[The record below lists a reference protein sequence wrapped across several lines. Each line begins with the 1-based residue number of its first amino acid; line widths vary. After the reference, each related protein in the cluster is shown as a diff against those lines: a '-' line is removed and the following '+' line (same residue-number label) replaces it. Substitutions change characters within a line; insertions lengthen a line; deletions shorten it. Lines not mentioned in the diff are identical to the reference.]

1 MSGSKETPAAAAPA
15 VHWREARRAKLE
27 ALRARGIE
35 PYPYAYAVTHRA
47 QQVLDLGDAV
57 TAEPGM
63 EVAVAGRLMA
73 RRGHGKAGF
82 GHVLDGS
89 GRVQVY
95 ARADVMGED
104 GYAVWDLLDI
114 GDWVGVRGPV
124 FRTRTGEITV
134 QARTIELLAKSMRP
148 LPDKWHG
155 LSDPETRYRQRYA
168 DLFMNVE
175 VREVFRRRALLFSTI
190 RRFLDGRGFLEV
202 ETPVLQPLY
211 GGAFARPFTTHH
223 NALDMDL
230 YLRIS
235 NELYLKR
242 CLVGG
247 LERVYEFARD
257 FRNEG
262 IDKSHSPEFTML
274 EVYQAFA
281 DYRAIMRLTEEMIVH
296 CAQALT
302 GGLVVEYQG
311 QRLDFTPPWPEVS
324 ILDSVT
330 QAVGED
336 VSDMDPARMHRLC
349 ARHGLE
355 SRPGT
360 GAGGM
365 LDELFSALVQPGLVQ
380 PTFVVDH
387 PREISPLAKVKR
399 GMPAVTERFEPF
411 VCGMEIGNAFSEQ
424 NDPAEQERQFR
435 LQMERKAA
443 GDDEAQVLD
452 KDFLRALEYG
462 MPPTGGLGIGIDRL
476 VMLLTDSRSIRDVVL
491 FPALRPEEGRAALE
505 ADDGDGDGPGEGG
518 DGRDGASPA
527 AGA

>member
-1 MSGSKETPAAAAPA
+1 MSDDRDTAPAAAAPEAA
-15 VHWREARRAKLE
+15 VHWRAARTVKID

-35 PYPYAYAVTHRA
+35 PYPYSYDVTHHA
-47 QQVLDLGDAV
+47 QQVLDLGESV
-57 TAEPGM
+57 TPEPGM
-63 EVAVAGRLMA
+63 VVAVAGRLMA

-95 ARADVMGED
+95 CRADVLGEA
-104 GYAVWDLLDI
+104 GYATWDLLDV

-134 QARTIELLAKSMRP
+134 QAQAIELLSKSMRP

-175 VREVFRRRALLFSTI
+175 VRGVFRRRALLFQTI

-247 LERVYEFARD
+247 FERVYEFARD

-281 DYRAIMRLTEEMIVH
+281 DYRGIMRLTEEMIVR
-296 CAQALT
+296 CAEALT

-311 QRLDFTPPWPEVS
+311 QKLDFTPPWPEVS
-324 ILDSVT
+324 ILDSV
-330 QAVGED
+330 AEKVGEA
-336 VSDMDPARMHRLC
+336 VSDMDPARMQRLC
-349 ARHGLE
+349 DRFDLAA
-355 SRPGT
+355 RPGS

-365 LDELFSALVQPGLVQ
+365 LDELFSALVQPGLIQ

-399 GMPAVTERFEPF
+399 GAPAITERFEPF

-435 LQMERKAA
+435 LQMERKDA
-443 GDDEAQVLD
+443 GDDEAQLLD
-452 KDFLRALEYG
+452 KDFIRALEYG
-462 MPPTGGLGIGIDRL
+462 MPPTGGLGVGIDRI
-476 VMLLTDSRSIRDVVL
+476 VMLLTDSRSIRDVML

-505 ADDGDGDGPGEGG
+505 DDP
-518 DGRDGASPA
+518 PA
-527 AGA
+527 AATGTGGETS

>member
-1 MSGSKETPAAAAPA
+1 MSGPRDLPVPPAAPPTAAS
-15 VHWREARRAKLE
+15 WRAARQAKLE
-27 ALRARGIE
+27 TLRARGIE
-35 PYPYAYAVTHRA
+35 PYPYAFAVTHSAR
-47 QQVLDLGDAV
+47 QVLDLGEAV
-57 TAEPGM
+57 TPEPGI

-82 GHVLDGS
+82 GHVLDAS
-89 GRVQVY
+89 GKVQVY
-95 ARADVMGED
+95 ARADVLGED
-104 GYAVWDLLDI
+104 GYGLWELLDI
-114 GDWVGVRGPV
+114 GDWVGVRGRV

-134 QARTIELLAKSMRP
+134 QAQGIELLAKSMRP

-281 DYRAIMRLTEEMIVH
+281 DYRTIMRLTEEMIVR
-296 CAQALT
+296 CASALT

-324 ILDSVT
+324 ILDAVT

-336 VSDMDPARMHRLC
+336 VSDMDPARMARLC
-349 ARHGLE
+349 ARHGLDA
-355 SRPGT
+355 RPGT

-365 LDELFSALVQPGLVQ
+365 LDELFSALVQPSLVQ

-435 LQMERKAA
+435 LQMDRKPA

-452 KDFLRALEYG
+452 KDYRRALEYG

-491 FPALRPEEGRAALE
+491 VPALRPEEGRAALE
-505 ADDGDGDGPGEGG
+505 ADDD
-518 DGRDGASPA
+518 DGAGEAGSDG

>member
-1 MSGSKETPAAAAPA
+1 MSGPDETRVDAPGEAALG
-15 VHWREARRAKLE
+15 WREARQAKLD

-35 PYPYAYAVTHRA
+35 PYPYSYDATHRA

-57 TAEPGM
+57 TTEPGAV
-63 EVAVAGRLMA
+63 VAVAGRLMA

-82 GHVLDGS
+82 GHVLDAS
-89 GRVQVY
+89 ARVQVY
-95 ARADVMGED
+95 CRADVLGPD
-104 GYAVWDLLDI
+104 GYALWDLCDV
-114 GDWVGVRGPV
+114 GDWVGVKGPV

-134 QARTIELLAKSMRP
+134 QATELVLLSKSMRP

-175 VREVFRRRALLFSTI
+175 VREVFRRRALLHQTI

-223 NALDMDL
+223 NALGMDL

-247 LERVYEFARD
+247 FDRVYEFARD

-281 DYRAIMRLTEEMIVH
+281 DYRQIMRLTEEMIVR
-296 CAQALT
+296 CAEALT

-311 QRLDFTPPWPEVS
+311 RQLDFTPPWPEVS
-324 ILDSVT
+324 ILESVT
-330 QAVGED
+330 KAVGED
-336 VSDMDPARMHRLC
+336 VADMDEARMRRLC
-349 ARHGLE
+349 AKHGLE
-355 SRPGT
+355 ARAGS

-365 LDELFSALVQPGLVQ
+365 LDELFSALVQPSLIQ

-399 GMPAVTERFEPF
+399 GAPAVTERFEPF

-435 LQMERKAA
+435 LQMERKDA

-452 KDFLRALEYG
+452 RDFIRALEYG

-505 ADDGDGDGPGEGG
+505 DGPDAPGDG
-518 DGRDGASPA
+518 A
-527 AGA
+527 AE

>member
-1 MSGSKETPAAAAPA
+1 MSEPRDTVAAATP
-15 VHWREARRAKLE
+15 HWREARKAKLE
-27 ALRARGIE
+27 ALRSRGIE
-35 PYPYAYAVTHRA
+35 PYPYAFDVTHRA
-47 QQVLDLGDAV
+47 QQVLDLGGAV
-57 TAEPGM
+57 TTEPGM
-63 EVAVAGRLMA
+63 DVAVAGRLMA

-82 GHVLDGS
+82 GHLLDQS

-95 ARADVMGED
+95 AREDVLGPD
-104 GYAVWDLLDI
+104 AYAVWDLLDV
-114 GDWVGVRGPV
+114 GDWVGVKGRV

-134 QARTIELLAKSMRP
+134 QAASLELLAKSMRP

-202 ETPVLQPLY
+202 DTPVLQPLY

-223 NALDMDL
+223 NALGMDL

-281 DYRAIMRLTEEMIVH
+281 DYRTIMRLTEEMIVRS
-296 CAQALT
+296 AEALT
-302 GGLVVEYQG
+302 GGLVLEYQG
-311 QRLDFTPPWPEVS
+311 TRLDFTPPWPEVS
-324 ILDSVT
+324 ILDAVSK
-330 QAVGED
+330 AVGED
-336 VSDMDPARMHRLC
+336 VSDMDPARMARLC
-349 ARHGLE
+349 ERHHLE
-355 SRPGT
+355 ARPGT
-360 GAGGM
+360 GPGGM
-365 LDELFSALVQPGLVQ
+365 LDELFTALVQPELVQ

-399 GMPAVTERFEPF
+399 GAPLVTERFEPF
-411 VCGMEIGNAFSEQ
+411 VCGMELGNAFSEQ

-435 LQMERKAA
+435 LQMERRDA
-443 GDDEAQVLD
+443 GDEEAQVLD

-476 VMLLTDSRSIRDVVL
+476 VMVLTDSRSIRDVVL

-505 ADDGDGDGPGEGG
+505 ADDDEPGTGG
-518 DGRDGASPA
+518 AVGGSSDGA
-527 AGA
+527 GA

>member
-1 MSGSKETPAAAAPA
+1 MSRPGETTPPAAAPA
-15 VHWREARRAKLE
+15 GPAPTPHWRAARAAKLA

-35 PYPYAYAVTHRA
+35 PYPYSFEVTHQA
-47 QQVLDLGDAV
+47 QQVLDLGEAV
-57 TAEPGM
+57 TTEPGM
-63 EVAVAGRLMA
+63 AVAVAGRLMA

-82 GHVLDGS
+82 GHLLDGS
-89 GRVQVY
+89 GRIQLY
-95 ARADVMGED
+95 ARADGLGPD
-104 GYAVWDLLDI
+104 DYALWDLLDI
-114 GDWVGVRGPV
+114 GDWVGVKGRV

-134 QARTIELLAKSMRP
+134 GAESLVLLAKSMRP

-168 DLFMNVE
+168 DLFMNVS
-175 VREVFRRRALLFSTI
+175 VRATFRRRALLLTTI

-247 LERVYEFARD
+247 LDRVYEFARD

-262 IDKSHSPEFTML
+262 IDRSHSPEFTML

-281 DYRAIMRLTEEMIVH
+281 DYRTIMRLTEEMIVR
-296 CAQALT
+296 CAEALT

-330 QAVGED
+330 TAVGED
-336 VSDMDPARMHRLC
+336 VSDMDPERMARLG
-349 ARHGLE
+349 AVHGLE
-355 SRPGT
+355 TRPGA

-365 LDELFSALVQPGLVQ
+365 LDELFSALVQPSLIQ

-399 GMPAVTERFEPF
+399 GSPAVTERFEPF

-435 LQMERKAA
+435 LQMDRKAA
-443 GDDEAQVLD
+443 GDDEAQLLD
-452 KDFLRALEYG
+452 RDFLRALEYG

-491 FPALRPEEGRAALE
+491 FPALRPEEGRGALE
-505 ADDGDGDGPGEGG
+505 ADDDDEAGDAGDG
-518 DGRDGASPA
+518 